1 MMKPAGVIA
10 CIRRDGAWKSKMS
23 SERYAATG
31 VASRTMLMSRPL
43 PAAFRSANL
52 HLGVVHGGKVEV
64 YLDDKP
70 YPRCLIDG
78 DTSGRD
84 PVHSVWAYNQG
95 TAFAV
100 QIAAYRPDPNCWVEW
115 WTRRVK

>member
-1 MMKPAGVIA
+1 MRITDHADVEALANGLSFGEIA
-10 CIRRDGAWKSKMS
+10 PS
-23 SERYAATG
+23 
-31 VASRTMLMSRPL
+31 
-43 PAAFRSANL
+43 
-52 HLGVVHGGKVEV
+52 VVHGGKLEV
-64 YLDDKP
+64 HLDDKP

-100 QIAAYRPDPNCWVEW
+100 QIAAYRPDPNRWVEW